1 MTGLETA
8 RARNGCQDQQ
18 IAAQTIAAPS
28 ITTGH
33 PSLDFLWDS
42 LKTCPPRVVKENRKP
57 LLGRL
62 TPLLPHKPGSGW
74 QKDRHLAR
82 PGAPGLGA
90 WGSHRA
96 GGARSQVP
104 WGPRAAFLQG
114 LQRPPLKG
122 AEEQLGTRTKRPG
135 PPRRKEAASPRKQLI
150 ALSSACFFLCS
161 TVLLPRQT
169 KDVRSDSLPCLDC
182 AADWVGFVR
191 SWERGPRR
199 LLAAFPEDGRT
210 VCRACPQP
218 RRLAAPGGHC
228 S

>member
-1 MTGLETA
+1 MPGPTDSSPDNHG
-8 RARNGCQDQQ
+8 
-18 IAAQTIAAPS
+18 PKPYY
-28 ITTGH
+28 GH
-33 PSLDFLWDS
+33 PSLDSLWDS

-57 LLGRL
+57 PWGGSL
-62 TPLLPHKPGSGW
+62 PLSPHKPGSGW

-90 WGSHRA
+90 WGRHRA

-122 AEEQLGTRTKRPG
+122 AEKQLGTRTKRPG
-135 PPRRKEAASPRKQLI
+135 PPRRKEGASPRKQLI

-182 AADWVGFVR
+182 AVDWVCFVMCWGR
-191 SWERGPRR
+191 DIPGSFWLVLPD
-199 LLAAFPEDGRT
+199 DGSA
-210 VCRACPQP
+210 VCHACLQP
-218 RRLAAPGGHC
+218 KRLAAPSGHC

>member
-1 MTGLETA
+1 MQPRQSRPEALLRTPLFRLLVGLSE
-8 RARNGCQDQQ
+8 NVSSQGCQRKQE
-18 IAAQTIAAPS
+18 AP
-28 ITTGH
+28 
-33 PSLDFLWDS
+33 
-42 LKTCPPRVVKENRKP
+42 
-57 LLGRL
+57 LGRL

-74 QKDRHLAR
+74 QKDRHLTR
-82 PGAPGLGA
+82 LGAPGLGA
-90 WGSHRA
+90 WGRHRA

-135 PPRRKEAASPRKQLI
+135 PPRRKEGASPRKQLI

-182 AADWVGFVR
+182 AADRVCFVR
-191 SWERGPRR
+191 S
-199 LLAAFPEDGRT
+199 
-210 VCRACPQP
+210 
-218 RRLAAPGGHC
+218 
-228 S
+228 